1 MNTKAH
7 VGFWMSVFL
16 ILFLLNPIFRD
27 GSSMERF
34 LTMEMQLTRNTFGD
48 RTADW
53 LQDKASIVFGVY
65 TPAGTVRDAAV
76 RGKDMEL
83 TKRVVPGPGVAL
95 THAFNSY
102 VEGLVLNFFVVTLRL
117 FIFALWFLILLP
129 VFVAAVIDGFVQR
142 AIKRDEFGAIRPAAF
157 SLTSMIVIPL
167 AMAPIVYLSL
177 PVPVSPL
184 VSPLWALLMALPLSS
199 MVSNSQPIFGRA

>member
-7 VGFWMSVFL
+7 VGFWMALFL
-16 ILFLLNPIFRD
+16 ALFLLNPIFRD
-27 GSSMERF
+27 GPSMERF
-34 LTMEMQLTRNTFGD
+34 LTMEMQLTRNTFGG

-53 LQDKASIVFGVY
+53 LQDKASVVFDAY
-65 TPAGTVRDAAV
+65 TPAGIVGDAAV

-83 TKRVVPGPGVAL
+83 TKRVVSGPGVAI

-102 VEGLVLNFFVVTLRL
+102 VEGLVLNFFVVTLRF

-142 AIKRDEFGAIRPAAF
+142 AIKRDEFGAIRPAAY

-177 PVPVSPL
+177 PVPISPL
-184 VSPLWALLMALPLSS
+184 VSPMWALLMALPLSS

>member
-7 VGFWMSVFL
+7 VGFWLAVFL
-16 ILFLLNPIFRD
+16 GLFLLNPLFRD
-27 GSSMERF
+27 GPAMERF
-34 LTMEMQLTRNTFGD
+34 LTMEMQMTRNTFGD
-48 RTADW
+48 RTTDW
-53 LQDKASIVFGVY
+53 LQEKASVVFGVY
-65 TPAGTVRDAAV
+65 TPAGTVGDAAI
-76 RGKDMEL
+76 RGKDMAL
-83 TKRVVPGPGVAL
+83 TKRVVSGPGVAI

-102 VEGLVLNFFVVTLRL
+102 VEGLVLNFFVVTLRF

-142 AIKRDEFGAIRPAAF
+142 AIKRDEFGAIRPAAY

-167 AMAPIVYLSL
+167 AMAPIVYLSV
-177 PVPVSPL
+177 PVPISPL

>member
-7 VGFWMSVFL
+7 VGFWLAVFL
-16 ILFLLNPIFRD
+16 TLFLLNPLFRD
-27 GSSMERF
+27 GPSMERF

-53 LQDKASIVFGVY
+53 LQEKASLVFGVY
-65 TPAGTVRDAAV
+65 TPAGTVGEAAI

-83 TKRVVPGPGVAL
+83 TKRVVPGPGVAI

-102 VEGLVLNFFVVTLRL
+102 VEGLVLNFFVVTLRF
-117 FIFALWFLILLP
+117 FIFGLWFLILLP

-142 AIKRDEFGAIRPAAF
+142 AIKRDEFGAIRPAAY

-167 AMAPIVYLSL
+167 AMAPIVYLSV
-177 PVPVSPL
+177 PVPISPL